1 MEPSL
6 ISQRVHR
13 HQGEVL
19 RQSPQCV
26 FVSLRNA
33 ICPIK
38 NPQSPGHW
46 LVRVEVGVEKVED
59 LRVPGLVHDPED
71 HIVEVLWSSH

>member
-19 RQSPQCV
+19 RESPQGV
-26 FVSLRNA
+26 LISLRYP
-33 ICPIK
+33 IGSIK
-38 NPQSPGHW
+38 NLQSSGHR
-46 LVRVEVGVEKVED
+46 LVRVEVCVEKVED
-59 LRVPGLVHDPED
+59 LRVPGLVHDPEHD
-71 HIVEVLWSSH
+71 IVKVLRSSH